1 MEIIFEKDCIVN
13 YISHIFSIFPTIIPQ
28 FIFFRYLTQKLLLCT
43 PLRKAASLLSRL
55 QSQRMV
61 LCKRLH
67 SQE

>member
-28 FIFFRYLTQKLLLCT
+28 FIFFRYLTQELLLCT

-55 QSQRMV
+55 
-61 LCKRLH
+61 
-67 SQE
+67 